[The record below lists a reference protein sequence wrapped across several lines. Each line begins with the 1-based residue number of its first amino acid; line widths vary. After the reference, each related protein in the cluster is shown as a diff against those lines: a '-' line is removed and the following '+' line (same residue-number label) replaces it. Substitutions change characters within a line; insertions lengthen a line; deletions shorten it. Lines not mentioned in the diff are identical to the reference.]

1 MNHTPRRSSS
11 RRSPVEHRRGDRDTL
26 HVVLPAGIDDP
37 ARPSGGNVYDRRVLD
52 GLARRGQQAEEHPV
66 AGSWPVPDSGDL
78 GRLSDVLAAL
88 PDDSVVLIDGLVA
101 SGSAAVLPR
110 EAGRLRLVVLLHMP
124 VGPDRGE
131 ELVLAAA
138 AAVLTTSAWART
150 QLRTW
155 YGLRHVDVALPGVD
169 PVEHVTRHR
178 DAGGT
183 SFLCVAAV
191 VPGKGHD
198 VLLEAL
204 AALGDRAWTLTCVGS
219 LDVDPVFV
227 AALQTQVYA
236 RTWER
241 RVLFTGP
248 LSAAALAT
256 SYDAADLL
264 VLPSR
269 SESYGMVV
277 AEALAHGLPVVAS
290 AVGGVPE
297 ALGGREP
304 ADAMPALLVAP
315 GDAPALTGALRSWL
329 DDPGLRDRLGR
340 AAARRRPALRS
351 WEATVS
357 DVADVLARAG
367 ARTTSA
373 AHTGVRR

>member
-1 MNHTPRRSSS
+1 M
-11 RRSPVEHRRGDRDTL
+11 TL
-26 HVVLPAGIDDP
+26 HCVLPAGIDDP

-66 AGSWPVPDSGDL
+66 TGSWPVPDSDDL
-78 GRLSDVLAAL
+78 ARLGALLAGL
-88 PDDSVVLIDGLVA
+88 PDDCVVLVDGLVA
-101 SGSAAVLPR
+101 SGAAAVLTR
-110 EAGRLRLVVLLHMP
+110 EAERLRLVVLLHMP
-124 VGPDRGE
+124 IGPDRGE
-131 ELVLAAA
+131 ALVLGAAT
-138 AAVLTTSAWART
+138 AVLTTSAWARD

-155 YGLRHVDVALPGVD
+155 YGLRQVDVALPGVD
-169 PVEHVTRHR
+169 PVEHVARHR

-183 SFLCVAAV
+183 SFLCVAAIHR
-191 VPGKGHD
+191 GKGHD

-219 LDVDPVFV
+219 LDVDPAFV
-227 AALQTQVYA
+227 ASLQTQVYA

-248 LSAAALAT
+248 LSAAALGT

-269 SESYGMVV
+269 AESYGMVV

-290 AVGGVPE
+290 AVGGVSE

-304 ADAMPALLVAP
+304 VGAMPGLLVPP

-340 AAARRRPALRS
+340 SAARRRPALRS
-351 WEATVS
+351 WETTVS

-367 ARTTSA
+367 ARTASPS
-373 AHTGVRR
+373 HTGVRR

>member
-1 MNHTPRRSSS
+1 VT
-11 RRSPVEHRRGDRDTL
+11 VVD
-26 HVVLPAGIDDP
+26 VVLPGDIDDP

-52 GLARRGQQAEEHPV
+52 GLTRRGQRVEEHPV
-66 AGSWPVPDSGDL
+66 RGSWPDPDSDDL
-78 GRLSDVLAAL
+78 SRLAAL
-88 PDDSVVLIDGLVA
+88 LGTLPDDCVVLVDGLVA
-101 SGSAAVLPR
+101 SGASAVLVR
-110 EAGRLRLVVLLHMP
+110 EAERLRLVVLLHMP
-124 VGPDRGE
+124 VGPDRSE
-131 ELVLAAA
+131 AIVLGAAT
-138 AAVLTTSAWART
+138 AVLTTSNWARA
-150 QLRTW
+150 QVRTW
-155 YGLRHVDVALPGVD
+155 YGLRQVDVALPGVD
-169 PVEHVTRHR
+169 PVAPATRHR

-183 SFLCVAAV
+183 SFICVAAV
-191 VPGKGHD
+191 HRGKGHD

-204 AALGDRAWTLTCVGS
+204 GALGDRAWMLTCVGS
-219 LDVDPVFV
+219 LDVDPTFV
-227 AALQTQVYA
+227 ASLQTQVYA

-248 LSAAALAT
+248 LSTAALAA

-290 AVGGVPE
+290 AVGGVSE
-297 ALGGREP
+297 ALGGAEP
-304 ADAMPALLVAP
+304 VGAMPGLLVPP

-329 DDPGLRDRLGR
+329 DDPGLRERLGR
-340 AAARRRPALRS
+340 SAARRRPALRS

-367 ARTTSA
+367 ARTASRG
-373 AHTGVRR
+373 GVRR

>member
-1 MNHTPRRSSS
+1 MSQTD
-11 RRSPVEHRRGDRDTL
+11 VL
-26 HVVLPAGIDDP
+26 HVVLPAGVDDP
-37 ARPSGGNVYDRRVLD
+37 TRPSGGNIYDRRVLD
-52 GLARRGQQAEEHPV
+52 GLVRRGQRVEEHPV
-66 AGSWPVPDSGDL
+66 EGSWPAPDSDDL
-78 GRLSDVLAAL
+78 TRLGAVLAAV
-88 PDDSVVLIDGLVA
+88 PDDCVVLVDGLVA

-110 EAGRLRLVVLLHMP
+110 EAGRLRLVVLVHMP
-124 VGPDRGE
+124 VGPDRSE
-131 ELVLAAA
+131 ALVLDSA

-155 YGLRHVDVALPGVD
+155 YDVRHVDVALPGVD
-169 PVEHVTRHR
+169 PVDQVSRHR

-191 VPGKGHD
+191 HRGKGHD

-219 LDVDPVFV
+219 LDVDQDFV

-248 LSAAALAT
+248 LTARALAT
-256 SYDAADLL
+256 SYAASDLL

-277 AEALAHGLPVVAS
+277 AEALAHGVPVVAS
-290 AVGGVPE
+290 AVGGVSE

-304 ADAMPALLVAP
+304 VGAMPGLLVPP
-315 GDAPALTGALRSWL
+315 GDAPALTSALRSWL
-329 DDPGLRDRLGR
+329 DDPGLRERLAR
-340 AAARRRPALRS
+340 SAARRRPALRS

-367 ARTTSA
+367 ARTARSS
-373 AHTGVRR
+373 HTGAGR

>member
-1 MNHTPRRSSS
+1 MSDPD
-11 RRSPVEHRRGDRDTL
+11 VL
-26 HVVLPAGIDDP
+26 HVVLPAGVDDP
-37 ARPSGGNVYDRRVLD
+37 SRPSGGNLYDRRLLD
-52 GLARRGQQAEEHPV
+52 GLRRGGRQVEEHEV
-66 AGSWPVPDSGDL
+66 SGSWPAPDSDDL
-78 GRLSDVLAAL
+78 ARLGGVLATL
-88 PDDSVVLIDGLVA
+88 PDDGLVLVDGLVA

-110 EAGRLRLVVLLHMP
+110 ESERLRVVVLLHMP
-124 VGPDRGE
+124 VGPDRSE
-131 ELVLAAA
+131 ALVLEAAS
-138 AAVLTTSAWART
+138 AVVTTSAWARA

-169 PVEHVTRHR
+169 AVERVPRRR

-191 VPGKGHD
+191 HPGKGHD

-219 LDVDPVFV
+219 LEVDPRFV
-227 AALQTQVYA
+227 SALQTQVYA

-248 LSAAALAT
+248 LTPAALST

-290 AVGGVPE
+290 AVGGVSE
-297 ALGGREP
+297 AFGGQEP
-304 ADAMPALLVAP
+304 VGALPGMLVPP

-329 DDPGLRDRLGR
+329 DDPGLRDRLGLS
-340 AAARRRPALRS
+340 AQRRREANRS
-351 WEATVS
+351 WDATVA
-357 DVADVLARAG
+357 DVADVLTRTAARS
-367 ARTTSA
+367 AR
-373 AHTGVRR
+373 TGVRR

>member
-1 MNHTPRRSSS
+1 MSDAD
-11 RRSPVEHRRGDRDTL
+11 VL
-26 HVVLPAGIDDP
+26 HVVLPAGVDDP
-37 ARPSGGNVYDRRVLD
+37 SRPSGGNLYDRRVLD
-52 GLARRGQQAEEHPV
+52 GLVRRGRRVEEHAV
-66 AGSWPVPDSGDL
+66 AGAWPVPDSDDL
-78 GRLSDVLAAL
+78 ARLGGVLASL
-88 PDDSVVLIDGLVA
+88 PDDCVVLVDGLVA

-110 EAGRLRLVVLLHMP
+110 EARRLRLVVLMHMP
-124 VGPDRGE
+124 AGPDHSE
-131 ELVLAAA
+131 ALVLDAA
-138 AAVLTTSAWART
+138 AAVVTTSAWART
-150 QLRTW
+150 QLRSW
-155 YGLRHVDVALPGVD
+155 YGLRQVDVALPGVD
-169 PVEHVTRHR
+169 PVDRVSRHR

-191 VPGKGHD
+191 QRAKGHD
-198 VLLEAL
+198 VLLAAL

-219 LDVDPVFV
+219 LDVDPSFV

-248 LSAAALAT
+248 LTPAALST

-304 ADAMPALLVAP
+304 VGAMPGLLVP
-315 GDAPALTGALRSWL
+315 PDDAPALTGALRSWL
-329 DDPGLRDRLGR
+329 DDPGLRARLSR
-340 AAARRRPALRS
+340 SATRRGPAVRS

-357 DVADVLARAG
+357 DVADVLSRAG
-367 ARTTSA
+367 ARTA
-373 AHTGVRR
+373 PTGAGR

>member
-1 MNHTPRRSSS
+1 MSHTADHLR
-11 RRSPVEHRRGDRDTL
+11 
-26 HVVLPAGIDDP
+26 VVLPAGVDDP

-52 GLARRGQQAEEHPV
+52 GLTKRGRRIEEHQV
-66 AGSWPVPDSGDL
+66 AGSWPNPDTDDL
-78 GRLSDVLAAL
+78 GRLAAAL
-88 PDDSVVLIDGLVA
+88 GTMPDDCVVLVDGLVA
-101 SGSAAVLPR
+101 SGAAAVLVR
-110 EAGRLRLVVLLHMP
+110 ESERLRLVVLLHMP
-124 VGPDRGE
+124 VGPDRSE
-131 ELVLAAA
+131 AIVLGAAT
-138 AAVLTTSAWART
+138 AVLTTSDWARS
-150 QLRTW
+150 QVRTW
-155 YGLRHVDVALPGVD
+155 YGLRQIDVALPGVD
-169 PVEHVTRHR
+169 PAPPVTRHR

-183 SFLCVAAV
+183 SFICVAAV
-191 VPGKGHD
+191 HRGKGHD

-204 AALGDRAWTLTCVGS
+204 AALGDRAWKLTCVGS
-219 LDVDPVFV
+219 LEVDPDFV
-227 AALQTQVYA
+227 ASLQTQVYA

-248 LSAAALAT
+248 LSAAALSA

-290 AVGGVPE
+290 AVGGVSE
-297 ALGGREP
+297 ALGGVEP
-304 ADAMPALLVAP
+304 VGAMPGLLVPP

-329 DDPGLRDRLGR
+329 DDPGLRERLAR
-340 AAARRRPALRS
+340 SAARRRPALRS

-367 ARTTSA
+367 AQTASRG
-373 AHTGVRR
+373 GVRR

>member
-1 MNHTPRRSSS
+1 MSVHA
-11 RRSPVEHRRGDRDTL
+11 
-26 HVVLPAGIDDP
+26 VLPAGIDDP

-52 GLARRGQQAEEHPV
+52 GLARRGQRVAEHPV
-66 AGSWPVPDSGDL
+66 TGSWPVPDSDDL
-78 GRLSDVLAAL
+78 TRLGGVLAGL
-88 PDDSVVLIDGLVA
+88 PDASVVLVDGLVA
-101 SGSAAVLPR
+101 SGSAPVLPR
-110 EAGRLRLVVLLHMP
+110 EASRLRLVVLLHMP

-131 ELVLAAA
+131 AIVLDCAT
-138 AAVLTTSAWART
+138 AVLTTSGWARS

-169 PVEHVTRHR
+169 PVGPVTRHR

-183 SFLCVAAV
+183 SFLCVAAIHR
-191 VPGKGHD
+191 GKGHD

-219 LDVDPVFV
+219 LDVDPAFV
-227 AALQTQVYA
+227 ASLQTQVYA

-248 LSAAALAT
+248 LSAAALGT

-277 AEALAHGLPVVAS
+277 AEALSHGLPVVAS
-290 AVGGVPE
+290 AVGGVSE
-297 ALGGREP
+297 ALGGVEP
-304 ADAMPALLVAP
+304 VGAMPGLLVPP
-315 GDAPALTGALRSWL
+315 GDAAALTGALRSWL
-329 DDPGLRDRLGR
+329 DDPGLRERLGGS
-340 AAARRRPALRS
+340 AARRRPALRT
-351 WEATVS
+351 WEATVT

-367 ARTTSA
+367 ARTASPS
-373 AHTGVRR
+373 HTGGRR

>member
-1 MNHTPRRSSS
+1 VSS
-11 RRSPVEHRRGDRDTL
+11 TTW

-37 ARPSGGNVYDRRVLD
+37 ARPSGGNVYDRRLLD
-52 GLARRGQQAEEHPV
+52 GLARRGQRAEEHAV
-66 AGSWPVPDSGDL
+66 AGSWPVPDSDDL
-78 GRLSDVLAAL
+78 TRLAGVLAAI
-88 PDDSVVLIDGLVA
+88 PDDSVVLVDGLVA
-101 SGSAAVLPR
+101 SGASAVIPR

-131 ELVLAAA
+131 EIVLTAAT
-138 AAVLTTSAWART
+138 AVLTTSAWARS

-155 YGLRHVDVALPGVD
+155 YGLRHVDVAVPGVD

-183 SFLCVAAV
+183 SFLCVAAIHR
-191 VPGKGHD
+191 GKGHD

-204 AALGDRAWTLTCVGS
+204 GALGDRAWTLTCVGS
-219 LDVDPVFV
+219 LDVDPAFV
-227 AALQTQVYA
+227 SSLQTQVYA

-248 LSAAALAT
+248 LSAAALGA

-290 AVGGVPE
+290 AVGGVSE
-297 ALGGREP
+297 AMGGREP
-304 ADAMPALLVAP
+304 VGAMPGLLVPP
-315 GDAPALTGALRSWL
+315 GDAPALMGALRSWL
-329 DDPGLRDRLGR
+329 DDPGLRERLGQ
-340 AAARRRPALRS
+340 AAERRRPAVRS

-357 DVADVLARAG
+357 DVAEVLARAG
-367 ARTTSA
+367 AHAASA
-373 AHTGVRR
+373 SHSGVHR